1 MKYQECL
8 DFLYLQLPSYQQ
20 SGGRA
25 FKENLDNTVDLLSVL
40 DHPEHKIKCV
50 HIAGTNGKGTSAH
63 AIAAVL
69 QASDYKVG
77 LYTSPHLKSFRER
90 IKINGHQIDKNAI
103 RNFIKKHKDMIKVV
117 SPSFFEMTV
126 AMAFDYFATQKV
138 DIAIVETGLG
148 GRLDST
154 NVIDPEVALIT
165 NIGFDHTD
173 ILGDTLEKIALEKAG
188 IMKKNRPVIIGS
200 FQNRLIN
207 LFKVQATEKE
217 APLIQLSDQYQ
228 ITPKAKGQYHIFKK
242 DELLLEEVSFDI
254 KSKYFV
260 KNIPGILEVLLQL
273 KKKGWKISP
282 EQMVSG
288 LGGITTSTGLKG
300 RFQILSNLPKII
312 ADVSH
317 NLEGIIELM
326 GQIKML
332 DHKQLHIIYGATK
345 DRNIDEIFDQFP
357 KEAQYYLTT
366 GNNSR
371 LMDLKSLAEIGEK
384 YCLDKVEFLNVNLA
398 LTFVKSL
405 ADKDDVIL
413 ITGSTFIIG
422 EIDEL

>member
-8 DFLYLQLPSYQQ
+8 DFLYLQLSSYQQ
-20 SGGRA
+20 SGRRA
-25 FKENLDNTVDLLSVL
+25 FKENLDNTVALLNVL

-90 IKINGHQIDKNAI
+90 IKINGHQIDQNSI
-103 RNFIKKHKDMIKVV
+103 RNFVKKHKDMIKVI

-165 NIGFDHTD
+165 NVGLDHTD

-188 IMKKNRPVIIGS
+188 IMKKNKPVIIGS

-217 APLIQLSDQYQ
+217 ALLIQLSDQYQ
-228 ITPKAKGQYHIFKK
+228 ITPKAKGKYHISKK
-242 DELLLEEVSFDI
+242 DELLLEEISFDI

-326 GQIKML
+326 DQIKIL
-332 DHKQLHIIYGATK
+332 EHKQLHIIYGAAK

-371 LMDLKSLAEIGEK
+371 LMNLKSLAEIGEK
-384 YCLDKVEFLNVNLA
+384 YRLEKREFLNVNLA
-398 LTFVKSL
+398 LTFVKSI

-422 EIDEL
+422 EIDAL

>member
-8 DFLYLQLPSYQQ
+8 DFLYLQLPSYQR
-20 SGGRA
+20 SGRRA
-25 FKENLDNTVDLLSVL
+25 YKENLDNTVALLNVL

-90 IKINGHQIDKNAI
+90 IKINGHQIDQNSI
-103 RNFIKKHKDMIKVV
+103 IDFVKKHKDIIKVIC
-117 SPSFFEMTV
+117 PSFFEMTV
-126 AMAFDYFATQKV
+126 AMAFDYFAAQKA
-138 DIAIVETGLG
+138 DIAVIETGLG

-165 NIGFDHTD
+165 NIGLDHTD
-173 ILGDTLEKIALEKAG
+173 ILGDSLEKIAAEKAG
-188 IMKKNRPVIIGS
+188 IMKKNKPVIIGS

-207 LFKVQATEKE
+207 LFKVQAAEKG
-217 APLIQLSDQYQ
+217 ALLIQLSDQYQ
-228 ITPKAKGQYHIFKK
+228 ITPKAKGQYHISKK
-242 DELLLEEVSFDI
+242 DELLLEEITFDI
-254 KSKYFV
+254 KAKYFV

-282 EQMVSG
+282 DQMVSG
-288 LGGITTSTGLKG
+288 LGKIITSTGLKG
-300 RFQILSNLPKII
+300 RFQTLSNAPKVI

-317 NLEGIIELM
+317 NLEGITELIA
-326 GQIKML
+326 QVNL
-332 DHKQLHIIYGATK
+332 LEPKQLYIIYGAAK
-345 DRNIDEIFDQFP
+345 DRNIDEIFNQFP
-357 KEAQYYLTT
+357 KEAQYYLTS

-371 LMDLKSLAEIGEK
+371 LMDLKSLAQISDKNSQEK
-384 YCLDKVEFLNVNLA
+384 REFLNVNLA
-398 LTFVKSL
+398 LTFVKSI
-405 ADKDDVIL
+405 ADRDDVIL

>member
-1 MKYQECL
+1 M
-8 DFLYLQLPSYQQ
+8 
-20 SGGRA
+20 
-25 FKENLDNTVDLLSVL
+25 V
-40 DHPEHKIKCV
+40 IK
-50 HIAGTNGKGTSAH
+50 
-63 AIAAVL
+63 L
-69 QASDYKVG
+69 
-77 LYTSPHLKSFRER
+77 
-90 IKINGHQIDKNAI
+90 IKTAI
-103 RNFIKKHKDMIKVV
+103 RNFVKKHKDMIKVV

-165 NIGFDHTD
+165 NVGLDHTD

-188 IMKKNRPVIIGS
+188 IMKKNKPVIIGS

-217 APLIQLSDQYQ
+217 ALLIQLSDQYQ
-228 ITPKAKGQYHIFKK
+228 ITPKAKGKYHISKK
-242 DELLLEEVSFDI
+242 DELLLEEISFDI

-326 GQIKML
+326 DQIKIL
-332 DHKQLHIIYGATK
+332 EHKQLHIIYGAAK

-371 LMDLKSLAEIGEK
+371 LMNLKSLAEIGEK
-384 YCLDKVEFLNVNLA
+384 YRLEKREFLNVNLA
-398 LTFVKSL
+398 LTFVKSI

-422 EIDEL
+422 EIDAL

>member
-1 MKYQECL
+1 LKYQECL
-8 DFLYLQLPSYQQ
+8 DFLYLQLSSYQQ
-20 SGGRA
+20 SGRRA
-25 FKENLDNTVDLLSVL
+25 FKENLDNTVALLNVL

-90 IKINGHQIDKNAI
+90 IKINGHQIDQNSI
-103 RNFIKKHKDMIKVV
+103 RNFVKKHKDMIKVI

-165 NIGFDHTD
+165 NVGLDHTD

-188 IMKKNRPVIIGS
+188 IMKKNKPVIIGS

-217 APLIQLSDQYQ
+217 ALLIQLSDQYQ
-228 ITPKAKGQYHIFKK
+228 ITPKAKGKYHISKK
-242 DELLLEEVSFDI
+242 DELLLEEISFDI

-326 GQIKML
+326 DQIKIL
-332 DHKQLHIIYGATK
+332 EHKQLHIIYGAAK

-371 LMDLKSLAEIGEK
+371 LMNLKSLAEIGEK
-384 YCLDKVEFLNVNLA
+384 YRLEKREFLNVNLA
-398 LTFVKSL
+398 LTFVKSI

-422 EIDEL
+422 EIDAL

>member
-8 DFLYLQLPSYQQ
+8 DFLYVQLPSYQR
-20 SGGRA
+20 SGRRA
-25 FKENLDNTVDLLSVL
+25 YKENLDNTVALLNVL

-90 IKINGHQIDKNAI
+90 IKINGHQIDQNSI
-103 RNFIKKHKDMIKVV
+103 IDFVKKYKDIIKVI

-126 AMAFDYFATQKV
+126 AMAFDYFAAQKV
-138 DIAIVETGLG
+138 DIAVIETGLG

-165 NIGFDHTD
+165 NIGLDHTD
-173 ILGDTLEKIALEKAG
+173 ILGDSLEKIAAEKAG
-188 IMKKNRPVIIGS
+188 IMKKNKPVIIGS

-207 LFKVQATEKE
+207 LFKVQAAEKG
-217 APLIQLSDQYQ
+217 ALLIQLSDQYQ
-228 ITPKAKGQYHIFKK
+228 ITPKAKGQYHISKK
-242 DELLLEEVSFDI
+242 DELLLEEINFDI
-254 KSKYFV
+254 KAKYFV

-282 EQMVSG
+282 DQMVSG
-288 LGGITTSTGLKG
+288 LGKIITSTGLKG
-300 RFQILSNLPKII
+300 RFQTLSNAPKVI

-317 NLEGIIELM
+317 NLEGITELIA
-326 GQIKML
+326 QVNL
-332 DHKQLHIIYGATK
+332 LEPKQLHIIYGAAK
-345 DRNIDEIFDQFP
+345 DRNIDEIFNQFP
-357 KEAQYYLTT
+357 KEAQYYLTS

-371 LMDLKSLAEIGEK
+371 LMDLKSLAQISDKNSQEK
-384 YCLDKVEFLNVNLA
+384 REFLNVNLA
-398 LTFVKSL
+398 LTFVKL
-405 ADKDDVIL
+405 IADRDDVIL

>member
-8 DFLYLQLPSYQQ
+8 DFLYLQLPSYQR
-20 SGGRA
+20 SGRRA
-25 FKENLDNTVDLLSVL
+25 YKENLDNTVALLNVL

-90 IKINGHQIDKNAI
+90 IKINGHQIDQNSI
-103 RNFIKKHKDMIKVV
+103 IDFVKKHKDIIKVI

-126 AMAFDYFATQKV
+126 AMAFDYFAAQRV
-138 DIAIVETGLG
+138 DIAVIETGLG

-165 NIGFDHTD
+165 NIGLDHTD
-173 ILGDTLEKIALEKAG
+173 ILGDSLEKIAAEKAG
-188 IMKKNRPVIIGS
+188 IMKKNKPVIIGS

-207 LFKVQATEKE
+207 LFKVQAAEKG
-217 APLIQLSDQYQ
+217 ALLIQLSDQYQ
-228 ITPKAKGQYHIFKK
+228 ITPKAKGQYHISKK
-242 DELLLEEVSFDI
+242 DELLLEKITFDI
-254 KSKYFV
+254 KAKYFV

-282 EQMVSG
+282 DQMVSG
-288 LGGITTSTGLKG
+288 LGKIITSTGLKG
-300 RFQILSNLPKII
+300 RFQTLSNAPKVI

-317 NLEGIIELM
+317 NLEGITELIA
-326 GQIKML
+326 QVNL
-332 DHKQLHIIYGATK
+332 LEPKQLHIIYGAAK
-345 DRNIDEIFDQFP
+345 DRNIDEIFNQFP
-357 KEAQYYLTT
+357 KEAQYYLTS

-371 LMDLKSLAEIGEK
+371 LMDLKSLAQIADKNSQEK
-384 YCLDKVEFLNVNLA
+384 REFLNVNLA
-398 LTFVKSL
+398 LTFVKL
-405 ADKDDVIL
+405 IADRDDVIL

>member
-90 IKINGHQIDKNAI
+90 IKINGHQIDQNSI

-165 NIGFDHTD
+165 NIGLDHTD

-228 ITPKAKGQYHIFKK
+228 INPKAKGQYHIFKK

-384 YCLDKVEFLNVNLA
+384 YCLDKGEFLNVNLA
-398 LTFVKSL
+398 LTFVKSI

>member
-8 DFLYLQLPSYQQ
+8 DFLYLQLPSYQR
-20 SGGRA
+20 SGRRA
-25 FKENLDNTVDLLSVL
+25 FKENLDNTVALLDVL
-40 DHPEHKIKCV
+40 DHPEYKIKCV

-90 IKINGHQIDKNAI
+90 IKINGHQIDQNSI
-103 RNFIKKHKDMIKVV
+103 RNFVKKHKDMIKVI

-165 NIGFDHTD
+165 NVGLDHTD

-188 IMKKNRPVIIGS
+188 IMKKNKPVIIGS

-217 APLIQLSDQYQ
+217 ALLIQLSDQYQ
-228 ITPKAKGQYHIFKK
+228 ITPKAKGKYHISKK
-242 DELLLEEVSFDI
+242 DELLLEEISFDI

-326 GQIKML
+326 DQIKIL
-332 DHKQLHIIYGATK
+332 EHKQLHIIYGAAK

-371 LMDLKSLAEIGEK
+371 LMNLKSLAEIGEK
-384 YCLDKVEFLNVNLA
+384 YRLEKREFLNVNLA
-398 LTFVKSL
+398 LTFVKSI

-422 EIDEL
+422 EIDAL